1 MKTIILTVAVAVLGL
16 TSCTKENLTETVDQ
30 TEMIQGEWNNNAIWV
45 STPTVS
51 NEPAE
56 WLNVTIEGNTWI
68 YENSEPVTFQIQ
80 DDVIYFSNGG
90 TNNVDC
96 LTEDVIVLSKTLSNG
111 NFQKLVLNRN

>member
-1 MKTIILTVAVAVLGL
+1 MKTIILTVAVAVAVL
-16 TSCTKENLTETVDQ
+16 TSCTKEQPATTLNQ
-30 TEMIQGEWNNNAIWV
+30 TEMIQGEWNNNSIWV

-56 WLNVTIEGNTWI
+56 WLNVTIEDNVWT
-68 YENSEPVTFQIQ
+68 YEGSESMTFYIQ

-90 TNNVDC
+90 FNDVDC
-96 LTEDVIVLSKTLSNG
+96 LTEDVLVLSKTLSNG

>member
-16 TSCTKENLTETVDQ
+16 TSCTKVQPVETLNQ

-90 TNNVDC
+90 FNDVDC
-96 LTEDVIVLSKTLSNG
+96 LTEDVLVLSKTMDNG